1 MRIFLHI
8 TLAAAIAVNLTGCL
22 TSVVTLP
29 VKVAYGTGKLAV
41 KGTAAAVRAV
51 IPNDEYEDCLKA
63 QKKNP
68 VIQCIKPE
76 EKQDD

>member
-1 MRIFLHI
+1 MRIFLQI
-8 TLAAAIAVNLTGCL
+8 TLTAAIAMNLTGCL

-76 EKQDD
+76 ED

>member
-1 MRIFLHI
+1 MRIFLQI
-8 TLAAAIAVNLTGCL
+8 SFAIAIAVNLTGCL

-68 VIQCIKPE
+68 VIQCKEPDE
-76 EKQDD
+76 D

>member
-1 MRIFLHI
+1 MRIFLQI
-8 TLAAAIAVNLTGCL
+8 TLTAAIAVNLTGCL

-76 EKQDD
+76 ED

>member
-1 MRIFLHI
+1 MRIFLQI

-76 EKQDD
+76 EQQDD

>member
-1 MRIFLHI
+1 MRIFLQI

-68 VIQCIKPE
+68 VIQCTKPE
-76 EKQDD
+76 DE